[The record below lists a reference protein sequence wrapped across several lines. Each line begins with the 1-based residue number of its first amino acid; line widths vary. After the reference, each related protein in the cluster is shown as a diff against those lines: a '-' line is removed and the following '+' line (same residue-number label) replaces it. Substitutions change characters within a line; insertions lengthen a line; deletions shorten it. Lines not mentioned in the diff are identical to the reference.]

1 MNTIT
6 ILLGGNIGNT
16 QHYLHNAER
25 LLIDRIGPILQ
36 SSSVY
41 ESEPWGF
48 ESSQWFLNKVVQ
60 VISYELQATRILE
73 ICQEIEKDLGRV
85 KGNVDGYESRPID
98 IDILFINNEIITLPH
113 LIVPH
118 PKLHL
123 RRFTLMPLQE
133 IMNDFIHPVIGENIG
148 DIARSCT
155 DSGICRKVEIP
166 TMS

>member
-16 QHYLHNAER
+16 QHYLHDAES
-25 LLIDRIGPILQ
+25 LLIDRIGPILK

-41 ESEPWGF
+41 ESDPWGF

-60 VISYELQATRILE
+60 VKSYELQAARILE

-98 IDILFINNEIITLPH
+98 IDILFINNEIVTLPQ

-133 IMNDFIHPVIGENIG
+133 IMNDFVHPILGQDIG
-148 DIARSCT
+148 DIARTCT
-155 DSGICRKVEIP
+155 DSGICRKA
-166 TMS
+166 